1 MKIEY
6 GSYFEYMPKNNISQ
20 NTPEY
25 IPPDSALESFARRI
39 LPAIQ
44 AYYDSEEGQR
54 EFEKWKRKREEH
66 NNQNSTTT
74 K

>member
-1 MKIEY
+1 
-6 GSYFEYMPKNNISQ
+6 MPKNNISHP
-20 NTPEY
+20 PEY

-54 EFEKWKRKREEH
+54 EFEKWKKEKE
-66 NNQNSTTT
+66 NANGE

>member
-1 MKIEY
+1 
-6 GSYFEYMPKNNISQ
+6 MPKNNISH

-44 AYYDSEEGQR
+44 AYYDSEEGQSGD
-54 EFEKWKRKREEH
+54 KRPAKTGLNHFGFGVKVITILAIKKARKH
-66 NNQNSTTT
+66 
-74 K
+74 

>member
-1 MKIEY
+1 MA
-6 GSYFEYMPKNNISQ
+6 KNNIFP

-25 IPPDSALESFARRI
+25 IPPDDALESFARRI

-54 EFEKWKRKREEH
+54 EFEKWKKEKEKSKD
-66 NNQNSTTT
+66 NDSEII

>member
-1 MKIEY
+1 
-6 GSYFEYMPKNNISQ
+6 MPKNVISQ

-39 LPAIQ
+39 LPSIQ

-54 EFEKWKRKREEH
+54 EFEKWKKEKE
-66 NNQNSTTT
+66 NADGE

>member
-1 MKIEY
+1 
-6 GSYFEYMPKNNISQ
+6 MPKNNIPQ

-25 IPPDSALESFARRI
+25 IPPDSAIESFARRI

-44 AYYDSEEGQR
+44 SYYDSKEGQ
-54 EFEKWKRKREEH
+54 EAFEKWKKEKE
-66 NNQNSTTT
+66 NANGE